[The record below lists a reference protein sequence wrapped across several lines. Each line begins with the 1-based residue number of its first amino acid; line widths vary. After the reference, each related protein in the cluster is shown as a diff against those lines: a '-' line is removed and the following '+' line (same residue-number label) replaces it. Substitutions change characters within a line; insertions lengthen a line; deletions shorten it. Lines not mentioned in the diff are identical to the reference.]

1 MVLMKNLTIVLE
13 DKPGVLAKLGETLGN
28 SGVNIE
34 GISGTLCMGRGVIHV
49 LVKDYVIA
57 RIALEDADI
66 EIQEERDV
74 IIWDMV
80 EKNLV
85 GKPGALG
92 EICKRF
98 SVAGV
103 NINLLYF
110 AENNRTII
118 GVDDLEKAKS
128 II

>member
-1 MVLMKNLTIVLE
+1 MKNLTIVLE
-13 DKPGVLAKLGETLGN
+13 DKPGSLARLGETLGN

-34 GISGTLCMGRGVIHV
+34 GISGSLCMGRGVVHI
-49 LVKDYVIA
+49 LVEDYIGA
-57 RIALEDADI
+57 RKALEEANI
-66 EIQEERDV
+66 AIQEERDI

-80 EKNLV
+80 DKNLV

-92 EICKRF
+92 EITRRF
-98 SVAGV
+98 ADAGV
-103 NINLLYF
+103 NINLLYN